1 MEKKKICSA
10 CGTENRE
17 DFQFC
22 IHCGARLPAAP
33 AADPQPADPKPETM
47 PPQAPTPIAEAPV
60 PPPEAPVSQTEPPVS
75 APAAAAP
82 AQQPEPPAS
91 APMAEAPVPPKP
103 PVPPAAAPQPTRPFY
118 APASTAGNMSELDE
132 MAAFI
137 GPNGYEYAQ
146 KMQYMKMQLKK
157 ASWNWPVFLF
167 GFLLSLPFVWF
178 YYRRMFKQGTIIL
191 VVTLAFMLSISAC
204 TAGLLSPIFEAVT
217 QEVYSSSWMDD
228 NSTFVN
234 YQPTADG
241 GTWLDE
247 LYDPRYETDDY
258 DYYYY
263 NEWDDEE
270 LEALIAAKLP
280 QMMLSLIGI
289 IVLWIGYLIFVVLLA
304 VYANNMYKQHCERK
318 IHMLKATGRCDVMTL
333 RSFGGTSTAAAV
345 LSGILFSVGVGILG
359 FVLVFSSMSP
369 LLTAIATMPY

>member
-60 PPPEAPVSQTEPPVS
+60 PPPEAPVSQPEPPVS

-178 YYRRMFKQGTIIL
+178 YYRRMYKQGTIIL

>member
-33 AADPQPADPKPETM
+33 AADPQPTGPKPETTVS
-47 PPQAPTPIAEAPV
+47 PTPVSEAPV

-146 KMQYMKMQLKK
+146 KMQCMKMQLKK